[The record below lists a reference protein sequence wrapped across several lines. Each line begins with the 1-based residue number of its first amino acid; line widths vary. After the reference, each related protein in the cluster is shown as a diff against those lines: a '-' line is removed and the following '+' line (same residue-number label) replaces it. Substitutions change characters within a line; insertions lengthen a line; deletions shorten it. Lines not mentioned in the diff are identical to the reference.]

1 MDRPVCRCLTLN
13 NCSQPGSEFMNVPTH
28 LSQWSQRSSDQA
40 IGYLMQQ
47 AVENP
52 GCISLAAGLVDER
65 SLPAS
70 LVRDAVDEL
79 LADDDAGRRLLQYG
93 TTQGPEPLRRVYRNY
108 LAELEGRTDSL
119 ADLPLSRLM
128 LTTGSQQLLSLVVQA
143 LFDPGDICLAAA
155 PTYFVFLGVLQ
166 AAGAEVI
173 PIEADSDG
181 MRPQA
186 LQATLERL
194 AAEGRLGR
202 VRLIYVVSDFENPS
216 GVSVSAERRSELLKL
231 AESWS
236 RESRIYLLEDAAYRE
251 LRFEGAAPPSIWS
264 LDHGGKTVIL
274 AQTFSKS
281 FSPGIRVG
289 LGVLPEMLIKPVS
302 DLKGNEDFG
311 SAHLNQHIVARVLR
325 NGSYR
330 HHVESVVASYRSKR
344 DAMLRAI
351 DREFAGL
358 HGVTWVRPAGGMYV
372 WMRLPP
378 MIQTGFD
385 SPLFQQATKVDRV
398 MYVPG
403 ELCYPASWRDR
414 PRCEMRLS
422 FGVQSEAGIEE
433 GIRRLASAVRAV
445 IRQISGITAE

>member
-1 MDRPVCRCLTLN
+1 
-13 NCSQPGSEFMNVPTH
+13 MNVPTH
-28 LSQWSQRSSDQA
+28 LSQWSLRSADQA

-65 SLPAS
+65 SLPAG
-70 LVRDAVDEL
+70 LVRGAVDEL
-79 LADDDAGRRLLQYG
+79 LADTDAGRRLLQYG

-108 LAELEGRTDSL
+108 LAELEGRSDSL
-119 ADLPLSRLM
+119 TDLPLSRLV

-143 LFDPGDICLAAA
+143 LFDEGDICLVAA
-155 PTYFVFLGVLQ
+155 PTYFVFLGVLE

-173 PIEADSDG
+173 PIETDSEG

-186 LQATLERL
+186 LQATLARL
-194 AAEGRLGR
+194 ASEGRLGR

-216 GVSVSAERRSELLKL
+216 GVSVSQDRRRELLDL
-231 AESWS
+231 AEAWS

-251 LRFEGAAPPSIWS
+251 LRFEGTAPPSIWS
-264 LDHGGKTVIL
+264 LDKTHQTVIL

-289 LGVLPEMLIKPVS
+289 LGVLPEALVKPVS

-311 SAHLNQHIVARVLR
+311 SAHLNQHIVASVLR

-330 HHVESVVASYRSKR
+330 RHVESVVASYRSKR

-358 HGVTWVRPAGGMYV
+358 DGVTWVRPAGGMYV
-372 WMRLPP
+372 WMRLPQ

-385 SPLFQQATKVDRV
+385 SPLFQQATKVNRV

-403 ELCYPASWRDR
+403 ELCYPSAWRDR

-433 GIRRLASAVRAV
+433 GIRRLAAAVHAV
-445 IRQISGITAE
+445 IERISGSNRV

>member
-1 MDRPVCRCLTLN
+1 M
-13 NCSQPGSEFMNVPTH
+13 SVPTH
-28 LSQWSQRSSDQA
+28 LSQWSQRSAHQA

-65 SLPAS
+65 SLPAA
-70 LVRDAVDEL
+70 LVRNAVDEL
-79 LADDDAGRRLLQYG
+79 LADTDAGRRLLQYG

-108 LAELEGRTDSL
+108 LAELEGRSDAL

-128 LTTGSQQLLSLVVQA
+128 LTTGSQQLLALVVQA
-143 LFDPGDICLAAA
+143 LFDAGNICLVAA

-166 AAGAEVI
+166 AAGAEAI
-173 PIEADSDG
+173 PVESDSQG
-181 MRPQA
+181 MRPEA

-194 AAEGRLGR
+194 ASEDRLGR

-216 GVSVSAERRSELLKL
+216 GVSVPLERRRELLRL
-231 AESWS
+231 AENWS
-236 RESRIYLLEDAAYRE
+236 RASQIYLLEDAAYRE
-251 LRFEGAAPPSIWS
+251 LRFEGTAPPSIWS
-264 LDHGGKTVIL
+264 LDQSHKTVIL

-289 LGVLPEMLIKPVS
+289 LGVLPESLVKPVA

-311 SAHLNQHIVARVLR
+311 SAHLNQHIVATVLR

-330 HHVESVVASYRSKR
+330 RHVAAVVASYRSKR
-344 DAMLRAI
+344 NAMLNAI
-351 DREFAGL
+351 DREFHGL
-358 HGVTWVRPAGGMYV
+358 HGVSWVRPAGGMYV
-372 WMRLPP
+372 WMRLPQ

-385 SPLFQQATKVDRV
+385 SPLFQQATRVNRV

-403 ELCYPASWRDR
+403 ELCYPSSWRDR

-433 GIRRLASAVRAV
+433 GIRRLATAVSAVIER
-445 IRQISGITAE
+445 ISGNNRE

>member
-1 MDRPVCRCLTLN
+1 
-13 NCSQPGSEFMNVPTH
+13 MNVPTH
-28 LSQWSQRSSDQA
+28 LSQWSLRSADQA

-65 SLPAS
+65 SLPAG
-70 LVRDAVDEL
+70 LVRGAVDEL
-79 LADDDAGRRLLQYG
+79 LADTDSGRRLLQYG

-108 LAELEGRTDSL
+108 LAELEGRSDSL
-119 ADLPLSRLM
+119 TDLPLSRLM

-143 LFDPGDICLAAA
+143 LFDEGDICLVAA
-155 PTYFVFLGVLQ
+155 PTYFVFLGVLE

-173 PIEADSDG
+173 PIETDSEG

-186 LQATLERL
+186 LQATLARL
-194 AAEGRLGR
+194 ESEGRLGR

-216 GVSVSAERRSELLKL
+216 GVSVSQDRRRELLEL
-231 AESWS
+231 AEAWS

-251 LRFEGAAPPSIWS
+251 LRFEGTAPPSIWS
-264 LDHGGKTVIL
+264 LDHAHQTVIL

-289 LGVLPEMLIKPVS
+289 LGVLPEALVKPVS

-311 SAHLNQHIVARVLR
+311 SAHLNQHIVASVLR

-330 HHVESVVASYRSKR
+330 RHVESVVASYRSKR

-358 HGVTWVRPAGGMYV
+358 DGVTWVRPAGGMYV
-372 WMRLPP
+372 WMRLPQ

-385 SPLFQQATKVDRV
+385 SPLFQQATKVNRV

-403 ELCYPASWRDR
+403 ELCYPSAWRDR

-433 GIRRLASAVRAV
+433 GIRRLAAAVHAV
-445 IRQISGITAE
+445 IARISGSNRV

>member
-1 MDRPVCRCLTLN
+1 MD
-13 NCSQPGSEFMNVPTH
+13 VPTH
-28 LSQWSQRSSDQA
+28 LSQWSQRSADQA
-40 IGYLMQQ
+40 IGFLMQQ

-65 SLPAS
+65 SLPAE
-70 LVRDAVDEL
+70 LVRDAVGTL
-79 LADDDAGRRLLQYG
+79 LADGESGRRLLQYG

-108 LAELEGRTDSL
+108 LAELEGRSDGL

-128 LTTGSQQLLSLVVQA
+128 LTTGSQQLLSLIVQA
-143 LFDPGDICLAAA
+143 VFDPGDICLVAA

-166 AAGAEVI
+166 AAGAEIV
-173 PIEADSDG
+173 PVDADLHG

-186 LQATLERL
+186 LQATLEHL
-194 AAEGRLGR
+194 YSTGRLGR
-202 VRLIYVVSDFENPS
+202 VRLIYIVSDFENPS
-216 GVSVSAERRSELLKL
+216 GVSVSAERRGELLEL
-231 AESWS
+231 AQAWS

-251 LRFEGAAPPSIWS
+251 LRYEGTAPPSIWS
-264 LDHGGKTVIL
+264 LDRTRETVIL

-289 LGVLPEMLIKPVS
+289 LGVLPEKLIKPVS

-311 SAHLNQHIVARVLR
+311 SAHLNQHIVARVLKD
-325 NGSYR
+325 GTYR
-330 HHVESVVASYRSKR
+330 RHVDSVVASYRSKR
-344 DAMLRAI
+344 NAMLKAI
-351 DREFAGL
+351 DKEFSGL
-358 HGVTWVRPAGGMYV
+358 NDVSWVRPEGGMYV

-378 MIQTGFD
+378 VIQTGFD
-385 SPLFQQATKVDRV
+385 SQLFQQATRVDRV

-403 ELCYPASWRDR
+403 ELCYPTSWNSR

-433 GIRRLASAVRAV
+433 GIRRLASAVRTV
-445 IRQISGITAE
+445 IGRISGGVG

>member
-1 MDRPVCRCLTLN
+1 M
-13 NCSQPGSEFMNVPTH
+13 EAPTH
-28 LSQWSQRSSDQA
+28 LSQGARRSADQA
-40 IGYLMQQ
+40 IGFLMQQ

-65 SLPAS
+65 SLPAR
-70 LVRDAVDEL
+70 LVRDAVDTL
-79 LADDDAGRRLLQYG
+79 LADGESGRRLLQYG

-108 LAELEGRTDSL
+108 LAELEGRSDGL
-119 ADLPLSRLM
+119 ADLPLSRMM
-128 LTTGSQQLLSLVVQA
+128 LTTGSQQLLSLIVQA
-143 LFDPGDICLAAA
+143 MFDPGDICLVAA

-166 AAGAEVI
+166 AAGAEII
-173 PIEADSDG
+173 PVEADANG

-186 LQATLERL
+186 LRGALERL
-194 AAEGRLGR
+194 HAAGQLGR

-216 GVSVSAERRSELLKL
+216 GVSISADRRHELLEL
-231 AESWS
+231 AQSWS

-251 LRFEGAAPPSIWS
+251 LRYEGTAPPSIWS
-264 LDHGGKTVIL
+264 LDRNRETVIL

-289 LGVLPEMLIKPVS
+289 LGVLPEKLLKPVS

-311 SAHLNQHIVARVLR
+311 SAHLNQHIVAHALK

-330 HHVESVVASYRSKR
+330 QHVESVVASYRSKR
-344 DAMLRAI
+344 NAMLQAI
-351 DREFAGL
+351 DKEFAGL
-358 HGVTWVRPAGGMYV
+358 HGVTWVRPEGGMYV

-378 MIQTGFD
+378 IVQTGFD
-385 SPLFQQATKVDRV
+385 SLLFQQATRVNRV

-403 ELCYPASWRDR
+403 ELCYPTSWNDR

-433 GIRRLASAVRAV
+433 GIRRLATAVRTV
-445 IRQISGITAE
+445 FGRISGGNE

>member
-1 MDRPVCRCLTLN
+1 M
-13 NCSQPGSEFMNVPTH
+13 EAPTH
-28 LSQWSQRSSDQA
+28 LSQGARRSADQA
-40 IGYLMQQ
+40 IGFLMQQ

-65 SLPAS
+65 SLPAR
-70 LVRDAVDEL
+70 LVRDAVDTL
-79 LADDDAGRRLLQYG
+79 LADGESGRRLLQYG

-108 LAELEGRTDSL
+108 LAELEGRSDGL
-119 ADLPLSRLM
+119 ADLPLSRMM
-128 LTTGSQQLLSLVVQA
+128 LTTGSQQLLSLIVQA
-143 LFDPGDICLAAA
+143 MFDPGDICLVAA

-166 AAGAEVI
+166 AAGAEII
-173 PIEADSDG
+173 PVEADANG
-181 MRPQA
+181 MCPQA
-186 LQATLERL
+186 LRGALERL
-194 AAEGRLGR
+194 HAAGQLGR

-216 GVSVSAERRSELLKL
+216 GVSISADRRHELLEL
-231 AESWS
+231 AQSWS

-251 LRFEGAAPPSIWS
+251 LRYEGTAPPSIWS
-264 LDHGGKTVIL
+264 LDRNRETVIL

-289 LGVLPEMLIKPVS
+289 LGVLPEKLLKPVS

-311 SAHLNQHIVARVLR
+311 SAHLNQHIVAHALK

-330 HHVESVVASYRSKR
+330 QHVESVVASYRSKR
-344 DAMLRAI
+344 NAMLQAI
-351 DREFAGL
+351 DKEFAGL
-358 HGVTWVRPAGGMYV
+358 HGVSWVRPEGGMYV

-378 MIQTGFD
+378 IVQTGFD
-385 SPLFQQATKVDRV
+385 SLLFQQATRVNRV

-403 ELCYPASWRDR
+403 ELCYPTSWNDR

-433 GIRRLASAVRAV
+433 GIRRLATAVRTV
-445 IRQISGITAE
+445 FGRISGGNE

>member
-1 MDRPVCRCLTLN
+1 MD
-13 NCSQPGSEFMNVPTH
+13 VPTH
-28 LSQWSQRSSDQA
+28 LSRWSQRSADQA

-65 SLPAS
+65 SLPTG
-70 LVRDAVDEL
+70 LVREAVDGL
-79 LADDDAGRRLLQYG
+79 LADTDSGRRLLQYG
-93 TTQGPEPLRRVYRNY
+93 TTQGPEPLRRIYRNY
-108 LAELEGRTDSL
+108 LAELEGRSDGL

-173 PIEADSDG
+173 PVEADGNG

-186 LQATLERL
+186 LRAALARL
-194 AAEGRLGR
+194 HSEGRLGR

-216 GVSVSAERRSELLKL
+216 GVSVSAERRGELLEL

-251 LRFEGAAPPSIWS
+251 LRYEGNAPPSIWS
-264 LDHGGKTVIL
+264 LDHSRKTVIL

-289 LGVLPEMLIKPVS
+289 FGVLPETLVKPVS

-311 SAHLNQHIVARVLR
+311 SAHLNQHVVARVLR
-325 NGSYR
+325 DGSYR
-330 HHVESVVASYRSKR
+330 RHVESVVASYRSKR

-351 DREFAGL
+351 DLEFAGL
-358 HGVTWVRPAGGMYV
+358 PGVTWVRPEGGMYV

-378 MIQTGFD
+378 VIRTGFD
-385 SPLFQQATKVDRV
+385 SELFQQAVRVDRV

-403 ELCYPASWRDR
+403 ELCYPATWLDR

-445 IRQISGITAE
+445 IERISGSDRD